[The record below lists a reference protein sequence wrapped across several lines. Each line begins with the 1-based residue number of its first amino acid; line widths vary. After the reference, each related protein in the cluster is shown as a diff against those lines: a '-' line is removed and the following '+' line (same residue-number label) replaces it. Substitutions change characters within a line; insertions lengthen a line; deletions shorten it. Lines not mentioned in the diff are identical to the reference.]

1 MDFISKSDFTTV
13 GGRNNA
19 QEEEKK
25 QEEFN
30 FTDFDNTQVAVAEP
44 AVKAEESPED
54 KDFFNFKAEDTSPT
68 MEVPKQQNETT
79 NFVGDLMDVFATTNA
94 E

>member
-19 QEEEKK
+19 PLMEEKK
-25 QEEFN
+25 EEEMDFNVAVNNPQEQNGSQPAEKKEEEFV
-30 FTDFDNTQVAVAEP
+30 FDFEDKNAVAAAKSE
-44 AVKAEESPED
+44 A
-54 KDFFNFKAEDTSPT
+54 
-68 MEVPKQQNETT
+68 QNPQI
-79 NFVGDLMDVFATTNA
+79 NMVGDLMEIFSTTNQ